1 MQFKS
6 LFFGA
11 FALAA
16 AVSAVAVPQQVDTL
30 AVRAFNVEDPT
41 ITLSGSLTIP
51 IKEIEAILVEGAQEI
66 AQVGG
71 AVTKAGKALVD
82 QIVKEISPY
91 VAEFEKILVDGA
103 AAIQKGIK
111 GAAIAITQGL
121 IDASKALAETFTYFF
136 NLFVKYGKIFEQVL
150 INELQTIAKVGVQL
164 FKAFEAA
171 AKGLFK
177 ALDLVGEAVIV
188 RFNKVGADVTALL
201 SFVGKSLI
209 QVLHDVIYGR

>member
-16 AVSAVAVPQQVDTL
+16 AVSAVAVPQQAQSLVVRDFNLVDPVISL
-30 AVRAFNVEDPT
+30 NV
-41 ITLSGSLTIP
+41 SLTVP
-51 IKEIEAILVEGAQEI
+51 IKEIEQILVEGAKEI

-71 AVTKAGKALVD
+71 AVTKAGKAIVEG
-82 QIVKEISPY
+82 IVKEITPY
-91 VAEFEKILVDGA
+91 VKEFEQVLTKSFQVLATGLKNA
-103 AAIQKGIK
+103 AVAV
-111 GAAIAITQGL
+111 TQGL
-121 IDASKALAETFTYFF
+121 IDGAKALAQTITYFF

-150 INELQTIAKVGVQL
+150 VSELKVIAKVGVQL
-164 FKAFEAA
+164 FKAFEVA

-177 ALDLVGEAVIV
+177 ALDLIGEGLIV

-201 SFVGKSLI
+201 SFVGKSLV